1 MKVKHKIISA
11 FTAAIMG
18 ISSAAG
24 TLCAIMTPS
33 YAAAAGD
40 PDEYVSS
47 DMFYVSGDESEMR
60 ERFRRALGKD
70 VSSATYNDLSRVTSL
85 NLSGLEL
92 TTLPKALNYMD
103 NLRSLNLSKNLLTNN
118 SFKDINLR
126 KSHDLSSFDLSDNY
140 LTALPGWCYTISGI
154 STKRY
159 DRNFIDSTNPR
170 SIKVLT
176 NEYSFLKGDEINTD
190 EFKEEILSSIRLN
203 NGDKLPYIFD
213 EGYDDY
219 STPTISEE
227 SWKEFTDKVKDNVV
241 QLSGDNDSLDLTV
254 QLFASG
260 NSDLSTAKVK
270 IYILDE
276 ISPNV
281 IKAQL
286 TSLLEECKDLKKENY
301 TENSWNSFESMQKSA
316 DSINNYKD
324 ADAQMMVNAFN
335 SLTSAKNAL
344 VPGVNSDIKKTLND
358 LSTAGSSRKAE
369 DYTEDSWNTFNDAL
383 EALRNISSD
392 NNATLSDA
400 NAAIDAFQNAQDDL
414 ESTHLYTPATV
425 TRAQFEKIL
434 GENRNL
440 NTTGTTRNG
449 NSYTWTFNGRDI
461 DEPADFNPE
470 VLDTSTAESEI
481 LKEVGNANDY
491 RVFTVSQTAAFPGKA
506 KLLID
511 AKQFG
516 DGNAYLYKWDSNA
529 PVLKAAGE
537 IEDGKMSFTLTEGGM
552 YYITRTLKNYQLTS
566 ETFKVDNDNKTILV
580 PFANYRTT
588 VREFKNSF
596 QLTEGLQVRDSKGNP
611 ASDTSR
617 ITGQMRAAVSD
628 NASYSII
635 LAGDANRDGNVNA
648 RDASMILRCT
658 AGLEKNVNTE
668 YADADADGKVTARD
682 ATLILKTL
690 VSR

>member
-1 MKVKHKIISA
+1 MKAEHKIISA
-11 FTAAIMG
+11 VMAAIMG
-18 ISSAAG
+18 ISSAVG
-24 TLCAIMTPS
+24 TLGMIITPS

-47 DMFYVSGDESEMR
+47 DLFYVSGDESEMR

-70 VSSATYNDLSRVTSL
+70 ISSATYRDLSRVTSL

-140 LTALPGWCYTISGI
+140 LTTLPGWCYTISGI
-154 STKRY
+154 TTKRY

-176 NEYSFLKGDEINTD
+176 NEYSFLKGDEINSD

-213 EGYDDY
+213 NGYDDY
-219 STPTISEE
+219 STPTISDD
-227 SWKEFTDKVKDNVV
+227 SWKAFTDKIKDNVI

-254 QLFASG
+254 QLFSSG
-260 NSDLSTAKVK
+260 NSSFSTANIK

-276 ISPNV
+276 VSPNV

-286 TSLLEECKDLKKENY
+286 TSLLVECKELKKENY
-301 TENSWNSFESMQKSA
+301 TESSWSSFEPIQKSA
-316 DSINNYKD
+316 ESINNYKD

-335 SLTSAKNAL
+335 SLTSARSAL
-344 VPGVNSDIKKTLND
+344 VPGVNADIKKTLNE
-358 LSTAGSSRKAE
+358 LSTAGAAHKAE
-369 DYTEDSWNTFNDAL
+369 DYTENSWNTFNNAL
-383 EALRNISSD
+383 EELKNISSN

-400 NAAIDAFQNAQDDL
+400 NAAIDAYQSAQDDL
-414 ESTHLYTPATV
+414 EPTHLNTPATV
-425 TRAQFEKIL
+425 TKAQFERIL

-461 DEPADFNPE
+461 TEPADFNPE
-470 VLDTSTAESEI
+470 VLDTSTAESQI
-481 LKEVGNANDY
+481 LKEVGSANDY

-506 KLLID
+506 TLVIN
-511 AKQFG
+511 ANQFS

-529 PVLKAAGE
+529 SVLKAAGE
-537 IEDGKMSFTLTEGGM
+537 IKDGKMSFAITEGGM
-552 YYITRTLKNYQLTS
+552 YYITPKLKGYQLTS
-566 ETFKVDNDNKTILV
+566 EVFKVDNDKKTVIV

-596 QLTEGLQVRDSKGNP
+596 QLSEGLQVQDAKGNP

-617 ITGQMRAAVSD
+617 ITGQMKAAVSD
-628 NASYSII
+628 GAAYSII
-635 LAGDANRDGNVNA
+635 LAGDANGDGNVNA
-648 RDASMILRCT
+648 RDASVILRCA
-658 AGLEKNVNTE
+658 AGLEKNVNIE
-668 YADADADGKVTARD
+668 YSDADADGKVTARD